1 MPPILTAVF
10 ACDGSDAPDTG
21 LKDVP
26 RERTMILDY
35 LTHSVC
41 AGQIKDCNTFNPY
54 LLRNIVFVGWNFLYE
69 PLELEPVQG

>member
-1 MPPILTAVF
+1 MLPILTAVF
-10 ACDGSDAPDTG
+10 ACGGSDAPDTG

-26 RERTMILDY
+26 CEGTMILDY

-54 LLRNIVFVGWNFLYE
+54 LLRNIVFL
-69 PLELEPVQG
+69 

>member
-1 MPPILTAVF
+1 MRQTRV
-10 ACDGSDAPDTG
+10 C
-21 LKDVP
+21 KEVP

-35 LTHSVC
+35 LTRSVC

-54 LLRNIVFVGWNFLYE
+54 LLRNIVVFVGWNFLYE